1 MPHLPP
7 RAGYALVLLGTAL
20 GPVAGPRGSVVPVPP
35 PTHAAST
42 PSAAADSPSP
52 QVVLIPCVSGMCQL
66 PLHGTPALTPFKP
79 GPPTPASDAPYALA
93 GINRQP

>member
-1 MPHLPP
+1 MPYLPP

-20 GPVAGPRGSVVPVPP
+20 GPVAGPRGTLVSAAPP
-35 PTHAAST
+35 APSAPA
-42 PSAAADSPSP
+42 PSAAVDPSQP

-79 GPPTPASDAPYALA
+79 GPPSPASPYLLA
-93 GINRQP
+93 DR